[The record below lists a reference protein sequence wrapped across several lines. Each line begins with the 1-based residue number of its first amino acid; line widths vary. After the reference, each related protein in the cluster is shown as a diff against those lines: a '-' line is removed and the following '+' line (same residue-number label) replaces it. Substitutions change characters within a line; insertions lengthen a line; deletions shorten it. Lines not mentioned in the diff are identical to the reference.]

1 MISQNKKLVLCALAA
16 LTMTTAAACGSKP
29 AAPETTA
36 APTAAAAET
45 TAAPETTAASE
56 TTAAAETIAAPE
68 TTAASETT
76 DASEAGA
83 LTLTAANGMKLTVP
97 AEYSSLVVYDTPAD
111 SPDGVLF
118 SVYEKAS
125 VEAAKAQAL
134 EYDGAGW
141 LFDIRRIS
149 EDELHEMLCYDMSGQ
164 EPFAKDADGNYY
176 AYCHPTD
183 VRVVR
188 ESYDNEED
196 MKNWSDLCEWA
207 NTAEDSFIAE
217 NEGLTKETCGNS
229 TPEMLIART
238 MWMKDTKY
246 DLNYLEFGELDPKDV
261 DPAPFAGRLLDGAVY
276 EMAETSEAPDGEYYI
291 LEFPET
297 EERLDFFL
305 MDAEKSYV
313 RHVWMDEENAELY
326 TITFEDKDRKASEI
340 MAEWYQALAEANGKT
355 KAN

>member
-45 TAAPETTAASE
+45 TAAPETTAAAE
-56 TTAAAETIAAPE
+56 TTAAPE
-68 TTAASETT
+68 TTAASEST

-97 AEYSSLVVYDTPAD
+97 AEYSSLVVYDTPQD

-149 EDELHEMLCYDMSGQ
+149 EDELHEMLCYDMSITRTAI
-164 EPFAKDADGNYY
+164 PLMSALSAR
-176 AYCHPTD
+176 AMT
-183 VRVVR
+183 
-188 ESYDNEED
+188 
-196 MKNWSDLCEWA
+196 MK
-207 NTAEDSFIAE
+207 
-217 NEGLTKETCGNS
+217 
-229 TPEMLIART
+229 
-238 MWMKDTKY
+238 
-246 DLNYLEFGELDPKDV
+246 
-261 DPAPFAGRLLDGAVY
+261 
-276 EMAETSEAPDGEYYI
+276 
-291 LEFPET
+291 
-297 EERLDFFL
+297 
-305 MDAEKSYV
+305 
-313 RHVWMDEENAELY
+313 
-326 TITFEDKDRKASEI
+326 
-340 MAEWYQALAEANGKT
+340 KT
-355 KAN
+355 

>member
-29 AAPETTA
+29 AVPETTA

-45 TAAPETTAASE
+45 TAVPETTAAPE
-56 TTAAAETIAAPE
+56 TAA
-68 TTAASETT
+68 
-76 DASEAGA
+76 ASEAGA
-83 LTLTAANGMKLTVP
+83 LTLTAANGMKLTIP
-97 AEYSSLVVYDTPAD
+97 EEYSSLVVYDIPQD

-118 SVYEKAS
+118 SVSEKAS

-134 EYDGAGW
+134 DYDGAGW

-207 NTAEDSFIAE
+207 NSAEDSFIAE
-217 NEGLTKETCGNS
+217 NEGLTKETYGSS

-313 RHVWMDEENAELY
+313 RRVWMDEENAELY

>member
-1 MISQNKKLVLCALAA
+1 
-16 LTMTTAAACGSKP
+16 
-29 AAPETTA
+29 
-36 APTAAAAET
+36 
-45 TAAPETTAASE
+45 
-56 TTAAAETIAAPE
+56 
-68 TTAASETT
+68 
-76 DASEAGA
+76 
-83 LTLTAANGMKLTVP
+83 
-97 AEYSSLVVYDTPAD
+97 
-111 SPDGVLF
+111 
-118 SVYEKAS
+118 
-125 VEAAKAQAL
+125 
-134 EYDGAGW
+134 
-141 LFDIRRIS
+141 
-149 EDELHEMLCYDMSGQ
+149 MLCYDMSGQ

-217 NEGLTKETCGNS
+217 NEGLTKETYGSS

-313 RHVWMDEENAELY
+313 RRVWMDEENAELY

>member
-1 MISQNKKLVLCALAA
+1 MISQDKKLVLCALAA
-16 LTMTTAAACGSKP
+16 LTMTTAAACGPKP

-45 TAAPETTAASE
+45 TAAPETT
-56 TTAAAETIAAPE
+56 TAPE
-68 TTAASETT
+68 TTAAPETAA
-76 DASEAGA
+76 ASEAGA
-83 LTLTAANGMKLTVP
+83 LTLTAANGMKLTIP
-97 AEYSSLVVYDTPAD
+97 EEYSSLVVYDTPKD

-118 SVYEKAS
+118 SVSEKAS
-125 VEAAKAQAL
+125 VEAAKKQSP
-134 EYDGAGW
+134 EYEGAGW

-217 NEGLTKETCGNS
+217 NEGLTKETYGSS

-313 RHVWMDEENAELY
+313 RRVWMDEENAELY

>member
-1 MISQNKKLVLCALAA
+1 
-16 LTMTTAAACGSKP
+16 
-29 AAPETTA
+29 
-36 APTAAAAET
+36 
-45 TAAPETTAASE
+45 
-56 TTAAAETIAAPE
+56 
-68 TTAASETT
+68 
-76 DASEAGA
+76 
-83 LTLTAANGMKLTVP
+83 
-97 AEYSSLVVYDTPAD
+97 
-111 SPDGVLF
+111 
-118 SVYEKAS
+118 
-125 VEAAKAQAL
+125 
-134 EYDGAGW
+134 
-141 LFDIRRIS
+141 
-149 EDELHEMLCYDMSGQ
+149 MSGQ

-196 MKNWSDLCEWA
+196 MKQWSDLCEWA

-217 NEGLTKETCGNS
+217 NEGLTKVSYGS
-229 TPEMLIART
+229 SDPEMLIART

-313 RHVWMDEENAELY
+313 RRVWMDEENAELY

-355 KAN
+355 AAN